1 MRFISETPEEKDN
14 MLSAD
19 TVQCAV
25 LEGKYITLSE
35 DAVQCTAI
43 LEKQCALTGITL
55 NQTQLLQ
62 FGIYFDLLTETNKV
76 MNLTALTSP
85 QDVAVKH
92 YIDSLLCYDKL
103 LMQGKKIIDV
113 GTGAGFPGVPLKIYD
128 PSLQLIL
135 LDSLEKRLKFL
146 QDTVNVLQLS
156 GVSFEHKRA
165 EDAGQDKKLRGQSD
179 IVVSR
184 AVARLSV
191 LAEYCL
197 PLVKKNGFFVALK
210 GSKYKEELLEGE
222 EAFRILGGS
231 LMSVKEVKLP
241 GLDDGRAIIV
251 IRKIKDTPA
260 MYPRKAGLPGKKPL
274 SS

>member
-62 FGIYFDLLTETNKV
+62 FGIYFDLLTKTNKV

-165 EDAGQDKKLRGQSD
+165 EDAG
-179 IVVSR
+179 
-184 AVARLSV
+184 
-191 LAEYCL
+191 
-197 PLVKKNGFFVALK
+197 
-210 GSKYKEELLEGE
+210 
-222 EAFRILGGS
+222 
-231 LMSVKEVKLP
+231 
-241 GLDDGRAIIV
+241 LD
-251 IRKIKDTPA
+251 
-260 MYPRKAGLPGKKPL
+260 
-274 SS
+274 